1 MSRKQANPAALRRTL
16 GIIRPHLG
24 RHKLLMG
31 GGITALLFEV
41 VFRVLEPWPVKFVV
55 DAVTR
60 SLGADLAGS
69 GPAATPALLLSCAL
83 ATICIVGFRALANY
97 LATVAFALAG
107 SRVAAALRVRVF
119 SHVQALSDRYHS
131 SARTGD
137 TVQRLVGDIGRLQEV
152 AVTAGLPLVANV
164 ITLVVMAGVMFWLDP
179 LLALVVVLAAAAFLL
194 ISRGSTGKITA
205 ASRKTRKGEGALANT
220 AQESLGAIRVVQAY
234 GLERILAGKFSNS
247 NKQALT
253 EGVQARRLAAG
264 LERRTD
270 VIVGV
275 ATAAVLFGGGMRVAE
290 AAMTPGDL
298 VIFLTYLKT
307 AMKPLRDLAKYT
319 GRIARATAS
328 GERVAD
334 LLDERVDI
342 QDAPDAVELSG
353 VRGEI
358 HLQSVRAAYGDG
370 RPVLHHVNLHIPAGQ
385 KVAVVGPSGSG
396 KSTLASL
403 LVRMMDPVHGCVSVD
418 GHDLRQVTL
427 ASLRS
432 QVSLLLQDSVL
443 FTGTIR
449 DNIRYG
455 RMEATDEEVEE
466 AARRAQAHGFIMAS
480 PDGYD
485 TVVGERGSTLSG
497 GQRQRLAIARALLRH
512 APVVVLDEATT
523 GLDPEAASEV
533 LAALGTLTEGR
544 TTVTITHDAGPAL
557 AADRVLWVQDGNVVL
572 DGTPADLLGHPSGT
586 FKAWVEQQQAANAS
600 EARVDVGHPA
610 GGQVTEVV

>member
-69 GPAATPALLLSCAL
+69 GPTATPALLLSCAL

-358 HLQSVRAAYGDG
+358 RLQSVRAAYGDG

-455 RMEATDEEVEE
+455 RMEATDEEVEQ
-466 AARRAQAHGFIMAS
+466 AARRAQAHGFITAS
-480 PDGYD
+480 PDGYE

-557 AADRVLWVQDGNVVL
+557 ATDRVLWVQDGNVVL
-572 DGTPADLLGHPSGT
+572 DGTPEQLLDHPSGT

-600 EARVDVGHPA
+600 EARVDVGNPA
-610 GGQVTEVV
+610 GATVSEVV

>member
-1 MSRKQANPAALRRTL
+1 MSRKQASPAALRRTL
-16 GIIRPHLG
+16 GIIRPHVG

-69 GPAATPALLLSCAL
+69 GPTATPVLLLSCAL

-234 GLERILAGKFSNS
+234 GLERVLAGKFSNS

-342 QDAPDAVELSG
+342 QDAPDAVELSS

-358 HLQSVRAAYGDG
+358 RLQSVRAAYGDG

-418 GHDLRQVTL
+418 GHDLREVTL

-443 FTGTIR
+443 FTGSIR

-455 RMEATDEEVEE
+455 RMEATDEEVEQ

-480 PDGYD
+480 SNGYD

-572 DGTPADLLGHPSGT
+572 DGTPGELLEHPSGT

-610 GGQVTEVV
+610 GAAVVEVV

>member
-1 MSRKQANPAALRRTL
+1 
-16 GIIRPHLG
+16 
-24 RHKLLMG
+24 
-31 GGITALLFEV
+31 
-41 VFRVLEPWPVKFVV
+41 V

-119 SHVQALSDRYHS
+119 AHVQALSDRYHS

-179 LLALVVVLAAAAFLL
+179 LLALVVVIAAAAFLL
-194 ISRGSTGKITA
+194 ISRGSTAKITA

-334 LLDERVDI
+334 LLDEPVDI
-342 QDAPDAVELSG
+342 KDAPGAVELSG

-358 HLQSVRAAYGDG
+358 RLQSVRAAYGDG

-418 GHDLRQVTL
+418 GHDLREVTL

-443 FTGTIR
+443 FAGTIR

-455 RMEATDEEVEE
+455 RMEASDEEVEQ

-523 GLDPEAASEV
+523 GLDPEAAGEV

-557 AADRVLWVQDGNVVL
+557 TADRVLWVQDGNVVM
-572 DGTPADLLGHPSGT
+572 DGTPEELLDHPSGT
-586 FKAWVEQQQAANAS
+586 FKAWVEQQHAAKAS
-600 EARVDVGHPA
+600 ETRFDVGNPSGA
-610 GGQVTEVV
+610 AVTEVV